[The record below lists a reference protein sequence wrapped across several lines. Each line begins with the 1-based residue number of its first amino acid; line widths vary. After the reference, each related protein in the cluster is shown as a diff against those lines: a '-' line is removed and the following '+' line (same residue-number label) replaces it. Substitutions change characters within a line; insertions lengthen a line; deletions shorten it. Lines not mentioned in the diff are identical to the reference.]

1 MANLYALERKKSFYL
16 LKITIFSIF
25 ILLNCTPFSIAKD
38 SEENPKEKLL
48 QLTQQNQKL
57 IQENA
62 KLSQIENNIETISSV
77 VESSDFS
84 SSLYEKISNELNKN
98 LSELEIAPISNITTQ
113 SDIGFSFIQN
123 LHFLSNIIYQPNL
136 TVQEQIEHINPSKI
150 DNKKLKE
157 SYKIYANNF
166 APQEQIGSLKS
177 SFKLKDMIESKSIK
191 SKDNLLKLLQ
201 KVKLETNKNALIQ
214 QNTYNVNKIVTTLKA
229 YQNDINNVS
238 RKNNDLINQNK
249 IEIEKISSLK
259 DITLNFN
266 NRMYL
271 TIAGMIIAVV
281 IMYLSLIFSNK
292 CETVKDILAK
302 RTFVEVVSISFIL
315 LTMII
320 LGTGELIK
328 GETLGALLGT
338 IAGYVFGKSNT
349 PPN

>member
-1 MANLYALERKKSFYL
+1 MKIVVIQGPNLNMLGIREQNIYGPMKLEDIHSQMKSF
-16 LKITIFSIF
+16 
-25 ILLNCTPFSIAKD
+25 AD
-38 SEENPKEKLL
+38 
-48 QLTQQNQKL
+48 
-57 IQENA
+57 
-62 KLSQIENNIETISSV
+62 
-77 VESSDFS
+77 
-84 SSLYEKISNELNKN
+84 
-98 LSELEIAPISNITTQ
+98 
-113 SDIGFSFIQN
+113 
-123 LHFLSNIIYQPNL
+123 
-136 TVQEQIEHINPSKI
+136 
-150 DNKKLKE
+150 
-157 SYKIYANNF
+157 
-166 APQEQIGSLKS
+166 
-177 SFKLKDMIESKSIK
+177 
-191 SKDNLLKLLQ
+191 
-201 KVKLETNKNALIQ
+201 
-214 QNTYNVNKIVTTLKA
+214 
-229 YQNDINNVS
+229 
-238 RKNNDLINQNK
+238 QNK